1 MDAEYCLLVPTYRHL
16 IDETL
21 KQFGKLDI
29 LVNNASQ
36 QVCTA
41 SCW

>member
-1 MDAEYCLLVPTYRHL
+1 MTLVAEYACLFHRHL

-36 QVCTA
+36 QVCTV
-41 SCW
+41 S